1 MFLLMISFETF
12 SLPNLL
18 KSTMTHWVYCW
29 QHSFQTQPGPRAGFR
44 VSGFDRVARVNY
56 YFFKS
61 KRRRF
66 RKKNKKQKSTGCN
79 QIFDRF
85 LPGPRSTSRARFQN
99 YCWQGHISSH
109 LNFHIWQLM
118 FFNPPIIN
126 NAPNK
131 YIKK

>member
-44 VSGFDRVARVNY
+44 VSTGSPGSIIIFLNQNDVVLG
-56 YFFKS
+56 
-61 KRRRF
+61 
-66 RKKNKKQKSTGCN
+66 KKNKKQKSTGCN

-99 YCWQGHISSH
+99 YGWQGHISSH